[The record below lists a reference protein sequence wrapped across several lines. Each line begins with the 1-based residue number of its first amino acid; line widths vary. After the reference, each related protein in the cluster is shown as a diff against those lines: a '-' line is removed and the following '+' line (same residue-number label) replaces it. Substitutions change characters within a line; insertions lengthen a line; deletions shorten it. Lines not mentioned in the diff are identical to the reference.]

1 MAAFGFLPQNFGMEW
16 GPMND
21 TLSFYECRL
30 SVEDDTGD
38 DTRTLPAVFI
48 FL

>member
-1 MAAFGFLPQNFGMEW
+1 
-16 GPMND
+16 MND

-38 DTRTLPAVFI
+38 DSSNPTCCYSYSFEI
-48 FL
+48 FALRGSGDAKTSS